1 MAKIGISKRLNN
13 FVEATVWI
21 WLPFV
26 AFFLLIKKI
35 MIRRKSN

>member
-1 MAKIGISKRLNN
+1 MAGKGISKRLDN
-13 FVEATVWI
+13 FVEKTVWI

-35 MIRRKSN
+35 MKNKKK

>member
-1 MAKIGISKRLNN
+1 MAGISKNLDA

-35 MIRRKSN
+35 IAKKKA

>member
-1 MAKIGISKRLNN
+1 MAWKGISRNLDS

-35 MIRRKSN
+35 MARRKSE

>member
-1 MAKIGISKRLNN
+1 MAGKGISKNLDA

-26 AFFLLIKKI
+26 AFFLLIGKIIARKKQ
-35 MIRRKSN
+35 N